1 MGKEVVVHMHNG
13 ILLSYKKERIWV
25 SPNEVDETGSY
36 YTEWNKK
43 EEDKYHILMHR
54 YMEFRKTVMT
64 ILHAGQQR
72 GHRCKEQTSGPS
84 RRRQGWEDLRE

>member
-1 MGKEVVVHMHNG
+1 
-13 ILLSYKKERIWV
+13 
-25 SPNEVDETGSY
+25 
-36 YTEWNKK
+36 
-43 EEDKYHILMHR
+43 MHR